1 MSVLTSYESEAARD
15 AAAPAASNT
24 GLCIFRSD
32 TNAIEVSDGTNYLT
46 YNSDGVGV
54 TYPSNSY
61 SASFDGINDYID
73 TGDKFDFIQQT
84 CEFTVTCWVKFTNH
98 ASTAAN
104 QFILGNNN
112 SGDQVGMM
120 LWYDNRSSPG
130 PANKQL
136 RVVVSPD
143 VGGSSSDVYVNVTN
157 GITDNNWHHIA
168 VTGSGSG
175 GTLKMYRDGSLIG
188 STSGLTTTTNTS
200 LHDMLFGAVGT
211 TPAGFFKGYLD
222 EVAIFDYELS
232 SNEINNLV
240 SSHNYTGA
248 TSLYKFEGNA
258 NDSIGTNHGTNNN
271 ATFEGALVAL

>member
-1 MSVLTSYESEAARD
+1 MSTLTTYASAAQRD
-15 AAAPAASNT
+15 SASPASSNT

-32 TNAIEVSDGTNYLT
+32 TNAIEVSDGVVYRAFN
-46 YNSDGVGV
+46 NDGV
-54 TYPSNSY
+54 Y
-61 SASFDGINDYID
+61 SQVANFDGAGDYID
-73 TGDKFDFIQQT
+73 TNEKFDFIQKT
-84 CEFTVTCWVKFTNH
+84 CDFTVTCWMKFADYT
-98 ASTAAN
+98 STAAN

-112 SGDQVGMM
+112 SGGQVGMM

-130 PANKQL
+130 PPNKQL

-143 VGGSSSDVYVNVTN
+143 VGGSSGDIYVNVN
-157 GITDNNWHHIA
+157 NAITDNDWHHIA

-175 GTLKMYRDGSLIG
+175 GTLRLYKDGSEEG
-188 STSGLTTTTNTS
+188 STSGLTTTTSTS

>member
-1 MSVLTSYESEAARD
+1 MSTLTTYASAAARD
-15 AAAPAASNT
+15 SASPASDNT

-32 TNAIEVSDGTNYLT
+32 TKAIEVSDGVVYRAFN
-46 YNSDGVGV
+46 NDGV
-54 TYPSNSY
+54 Y
-61 SASFDGINDYID
+61 SQVANFDGAGDYID
-73 TGDKFDFIQQT
+73 TNEKFDFIQKT
-84 CEFTVTCWVKFTNH
+84 CEFTLTCWVKFADH

-104 QFILGNNN
+104 QFLLGNNN
-112 SGDQVGMM
+112 SGGQVGMM
-120 LWYDNRSSPG
+120 LWYDNRSTSG
-130 PANKQL
+130 SNKQL

-143 VGGSSSDVYVNVTN
+143 VGGSSGDIYVNVTN
-157 GITDNNWHHIA
+157 GITDDNWHHIA
-168 VTGSGSG
+168 VTGSGNG

-188 STSGLTTTTNTS
+188 STSGLTTTTSTS

-211 TPAGFFKGYLD
+211 TPTGFFKGALD
-222 EVAIFDYELS
+222 EVAIFNSELS

-258 NDSIGTNHGTNNN
+258 DDSIGTNDGTNNN